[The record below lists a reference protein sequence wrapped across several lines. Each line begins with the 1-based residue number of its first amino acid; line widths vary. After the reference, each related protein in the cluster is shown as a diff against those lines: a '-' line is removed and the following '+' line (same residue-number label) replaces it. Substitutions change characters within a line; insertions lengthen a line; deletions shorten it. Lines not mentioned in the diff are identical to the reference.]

1 MNMTMQLPK
10 SKAQEGLFS
19 QTNDGLIHMNQLNK
33 ITEERENNVSSPL
46 LSYMRNGFSS
56 PLNK

>member
-46 LSYMRNGFSS
+46 LSYMRNGFGS

>member
-19 QTNDGLIHMNQLNK
+19 HTNDGLINLNNLNR

-46 LSYMRNGFSS
+46 LSYMQNGFSS
-56 PLNK
+56 PSNK